1 MEVERMNAEYAVSNY
16 KKWVVRK
23 NVLYV
28 QLKSFVGITEREY
41 IESLTFLQ
49 PQNERVQTSSISD
62 KTSKIALC
70 YKNKLKN
77 ENEDLLKYLQEE
89 YKAICGEMSFLEYG
103 ISTLSGYMP
112 SLINDMVVKGMKWD
126 ALMAKYHIS
135 HSMVAKYRRKAIKEL
150 DILYSERNRLDIEY
164 MLS

>member
-1 MEVERMNAEYAVSNY
+1 MNAEYAFSNY
-16 KKWVVRK
+16 KNWAVRK
-23 NVLYV
+23 SVLDI
-28 QLKSFVGITEREY
+28 QLRNFIGITESEY

-49 PQNERVQTSSISD
+49 PQEERVQTSGVSD

-70 YKNKLKN
+70 YKDNLKK
-77 ENEDLLKYLQEE
+77 ENADLLNYLKEE
-89 YKAICGEMSFLEYG
+89 YSSICKEMKFLEYG

-112 SLINDMVVKGMKWD
+112 SLINDMVIKGMKWYE
-126 ALMAKYHIS
+126 LMAKYHIS

-150 DILYSERNRLDIEY
+150 DVLYTERNRLDIEY

>member
-1 MEVERMNAEYAVSNY
+1 MEVERMNAEYAVNNY

-23 NVLYV
+23 NVLCV

-49 PQNERVQTSSISD
+49 PQDERVQTSNISD
-62 KTSKIALC
+62 KTAKIALC
-70 YKNKLKN
+70 YKNKLKK
-77 ENEDLLKYLQEE
+77 ENEDLFKYLQEE
-89 YKAICGEMSFLEYG
+89 YKSICDEMSFLEYG

-126 ALMAKYHIS
+126 ELMAKYHIS

-150 DILYSERNRLDIEY
+150 DVLYDERNRLDIEY